1 MKLPASQL
9 QQQLSK
15 GLSPL
20 YVLVGD
26 EPLGHM
32 ECLDAIR
39 HCARQNGVEE
49 RTALTTDRYF
59 DWSKIAEFG
68 QAMSLFASLRLLE
81 INIPNGKPGI
91 DGSKALQALADTPL
105 PDTIAVIIL
114 PTIDWR
120 DAKSAWYLAL
130 EQKAVL
136 IQLQDIDAT
145 KLPQWIASRLA
156 LQKQSTDAETLSF
169 MANQVEGNL
178 LAAHQEIQKLGL
190 LFPEGNISA
199 EDVRAAV
206 LNVSRFDAVQLGEA
220 VLLGDIDRTTR
231 ILDGLQ
237 DEGAQPIA
245 VMNPLIW
252 AIKPLVKVKQAES
265 RGENLNAAMKDAKLF
280 YEKEALA
287 RRVLPRLSLKQLQAA
302 LLKLADIDKIG
313 KGIMQGDAW
322 LEISRLCF
330 GLARIS
336 ARARSRS

>member
-1 MKLPASQL
+1 MKLLASQL
-9 QQQLSK
+9 QQHLSK
-15 GLSPL
+15 GLAPL

-26 EPLGHM
+26 EPLGQM

-39 HCARQNGVEE
+39 RSARQNGVEE

-59 DWSKIAEFG
+59 DWSKIVAYG
-68 QAMSLFASLRLLE
+68 QEMSLFASLRLLE

-91 DGSKALQALADTPL
+91 DGSKALQALADSPMS
-105 PDTIAVIIL
+105 DTITVIIL

-120 DAKSAWYLAL
+120 DAKSAWYMAL
-130 EQKAVL
+130 EQKSIL
-136 IQLQDIDAT
+136 ITLQDIDAS
-145 KLPQWIASRLA
+145 KLALWIANRLT
-156 LQKQSTDAETLSF
+156 LQKQSTDQETLSF
-169 MANQVEGNL
+169 IANQVEGNL

-190 LFPEGNISA
+190 LFPQGNIDA
-199 EDVRAAV
+199 EHVRSAV

-252 AIKPLVKVKQAES
+252 AIKPLVKVKLAES
-265 RGENLNAAMKDAKLF
+265 RGESLNTAMRDAKLF